1 MIITDVRRTK
11 RGRIAVEAD
20 GEYLTSVSEEVWI
33 LSGLFKGC
41 DADAD
46 ALNDLLRQNRVEE
59 AKRHALNML
68 SARSYTARQL
78 TERLSRKSGQEAA
91 EAAAGRMEELGLLD
105 DADYARRFAREL
117 FENRRFA
124 PRRIRLEL
132 TRRGLSSEFCED
144 AIAGLEL
151 DTLPQHAAGL
161 IEARFG
167 TLDTPADLR
176 RAAALL
182 ERYGYPASI
191 ARGVLQNARRGELSE
206 TEDNL

>member
-1 MIITDVRRTK
+1 M
-11 RGRIAVEAD
+11 IAVEAD
-20 GEYLTSVSEEVWI
+20 GEYLASVSEEAWI

-59 AKRHALNML
+59 AKRHALSML

-105 DADYARRFAREL
+105 DADYACRFAREL
-117 FENRRFA
+117 FEK
-124 PRRIRLEL
+124 
-132 TRRGLSSEFCED
+132 RRGISSELCED

-151 DTLPQHAAGL
+151 DTLPQRAAEL

-167 TLDTPADLR
+167 ALDTPADLR

-182 ERYGYPASI
+182 ERYGYPAPI

>member
-1 MIITDVRRTK
+1 MPDFR
-11 RGRIAVEAD
+11 
-20 GEYLTSVSEEVWI
+20 
-33 LSGLFKGC
+33 
-41 DADAD
+41 
-46 ALNDLLRQNRVEE
+46 LN
-59 AKRHALNML
+59 
-68 SARSYTARQL
+68 
-78 TERLSRKSGQEAA
+78 KS
-91 EAAAGRMEELGLLD
+91 
-105 DADYARRFAREL
+105 FA
-117 FENRRFA
+117 
-124 PRRIRLEL
+124 
-132 TRRGLSSEFCED
+132 
-144 AIAGLEL
+144 EL

>member
-1 MIITDVRRTK
+1 
-11 RGRIAVEAD
+11 
-20 GEYLTSVSEEVWI
+20 
-33 LSGLFKGC
+33 
-41 DADAD
+41 
-46 ALNDLLRQNRVEE
+46 
-59 AKRHALNML
+59 
-68 SARSYTARQL
+68 
-78 TERLSRKSGQEAA
+78 
-91 EAAAGRMEELGLLD
+91 MEELGLLD

-132 TRRGLSSEFCED
+132 TRRGISSEFCED